1 MVEVLAPACGDLA
14 SEPCAKPTTTG
25 IGEEPTRFACILA
38 AQQTAQTGETDALGA
53 STLAAEQNFAANPSL
68 GKVLQE
74 SLESDSKLFIMGSNL
89 PLTATSLQKKNSPEA
104 EKSALLLTPP
114 APIIAA
120 NIIPITNALGVE
132 APRSLPDEMPSD
144 DRSQIDAPVE
154 KSAGEPAP
162 GQHINLSPQVIALLG
177 PPMEKLPIVSTP
189 SLTASSSK
197 AAPAMEISDFVSK
210 SRQTASVA
218 GKAPMATSI
227 TANPQPSS
235 DEGSL
240 TSQPVLTDKVPP
252 QPVLT
257 DKVPAQQVVAN
268 KMPPQPALTDEMT
281 TQPVLTDKI
290 TPQPVVADK
299 TLPQPVLTDEI
310 TTQPVLTD
318 KMTAQPVVT
327 DKMPAQPVLTDK
339 MPANIAAARYDTLQA
354 SLKNDATVETA
365 TLAPNSQQTFA
376 SRVILPSQGNPQGN
390 PVENILLGTGPL
402 NEASRQ
408 TSERGNLAPVAP
420 INPGEARPAME
431 AASLKQTLIAEVGE
445 VRPQVVTPR
454 RFTNAGGESSNDML
468 NQLPQDFR
476 IIATH
481 TNAARGIETVVP
493 QAEAAQAM
501 RMIDQ
506 IVEKA
511 QIGFAGGR
519 NEIHIQLDPPELGRV
534 QVKVS
539 SDGGIVTTRIEVS
552 MPEVRNLLEAN
563 MQQLRAGLE
572 KANINIGQCSVSLTG
587 EWGSRNMQ
595 AQHTPDAQIQRSA
608 LSHAEMQL
616 LGTEQ
621 ARPRYVRDA
630 SLTLDYFA

>member
-25 IGEEPTRFACILA
+25 IGGEPTRFASILA
-38 AQQTAQTGETDALGA
+38 AQQGAQIADIAALGA
-53 STLAAEQNFAANPSL
+53 SALAAEQSSAANPSL

-74 SLESDSKLFIMGSNL
+74 SLESDLKLLLMASNL
-89 PLTATSLQKKNSPEA
+89 PLTAVSLQKKNSAEA
-104 EKSALLLTPP
+104 EKSALLLAPP
-114 APIIAA
+114 APMVAT
-120 NIIPITNALGVE
+120 NIIPITNALGIGE
-132 APRSLPDEMPSD
+132 PQPLFDETPSD
-144 DRSQIDAPVE
+144 DPSQTDAPVE

-197 AAPAMEISDFVSK
+197 AAPAMENSDLVSK
-210 SRQTASVA
+210 SSQTVFAA
-218 GKAPMATSI
+218 GQATMATSI
-227 TANPQPSS
+227 TAKPQPPF
-235 DEGSL
+235 DESIFAA
-240 TSQPVLTDKVPP
+240 QPVLTDKLSA

-257 DKVPAQQVVAN
+257 DKLPA
-268 KMPPQPALTDEMT
+268 
-281 TQPVLTDKI
+281 QPVLTDKLS
-290 TPQPVVADK
+290 A
-299 TLPQPVLTDEI
+299 
-310 TTQPVLTD
+310 QPVLTD
-318 KMTAQPVVT
+318 KLPAQPVLT
-327 DKMPAQPVLTDK
+327 DKLSAQPVLTNEMPAQPVLTDKLSAQPVLTNEMPAQPVLTNEMPAQPVLTDK
-339 MPANIAAARYDTLQA
+339 MPANIAAARSDTIQAPLQ
-354 SLKNDATVETA
+354 NDVTVETA
-365 TLAPNSQQTFA
+365 TLAPNSQQAFA
-376 SRVILPSQGNPQGN
+376 SRVVMPSPGNPQGN
-390 PVENILLGTGPL
+390 PIENILLGTAPL

-408 TSERGNLAPVAP
+408 TSERVNLASVAP

-431 AASLKQTLIAEVGE
+431 GASLKQTLIAEVGE

-454 RFTNAGGESSNDML
+454 RFTNAGGENSNDIL
-468 NQLPQDFR
+468 NQLPQDLR

-481 TNAARGIETVVP
+481 TNAARGMETAVP

-511 QIGFAGGR
+511 QIGFTGGR

-595 AQHTPDAQIQRSA
+595 AQQTPDVQIQRSA
-608 LSHAEMQL
+608 LSHSEMQL
-616 LGTEQ
+616 SGTEQ
-621 ARPRYVRDA
+621 SRPRYVRDA